1 MLKSVKFFMSHLLR
15 HCPIATLYEG
25 RSLKLDVGA
34 LSEAHTVCD
43 PSKHFWPATKV
54 IIDAA

>member
-1 MLKSVKFFMSHLLR
+1 MSHLLR

-34 LSEAHTVCD
+34 LSEAHAVCD
-43 PSKHFWPATKV
+43 PSKHFWPETTF
-54 IIDAA
+54 IIEAA